1 MKSTFWGKS
10 TGVHLKTIFV
20 CKKKGSELLT
30 VIIAITYVGAL
41 YKVVDLVG
49 ESEDDSN
56 YCHNI
61 GGCIIQGG

>member
-1 MKSTFWGKS
+1 MRM
-10 TGVHLKTIFV
+10 
-20 CKKKGSELLT
+20 T

-49 ESEDDSN
+49 DSEDDSN

-61 GGCIIQGG
+61 GGCIIQGS